1 MHYSVKRYTSIL
13 AFSIKMSIILSIFI
27 SNLFILPE
35 LRLIIPVFFTFY
47 KVLFYFDILMHVFNH
62 ALADTP
68 GNEN

>member
-1 MHYSVKRYTSIL
+1 
-13 AFSIKMSIILSIFI
+13 MSIILSIFI

-35 LRLIIPVFFTFY
+35 LRLIIPVIFTFY
-47 KVLFYFDILMHVFNH
+47 KVLFYFDILKHVFNH